1 MYLTKLVEEETRI
14 IVHHLYIIAT
24 LSVSRNYV
32 EYINNTDRFL
42 TADDYCKRSRSNRCA
57 RVCRILFAKVVSRML
72 GIMFT
77 VLIHF
82 WFHAE
87 HYTPTAGRKS
97 KFWSLVWTWLFGA
110 YYLFCQIMLAINDTS
125 LDTLDAF
132 CNDLPWSFL
141 LNTNHC
147 TQAHQ
152 KFNL

>member
-1 MYLTKLVEEETRI
+1 MPFWLLMDITRDPGSIILPMDIEFICQSTK
-14 IVHHLYIIAT
+14 
-24 LSVSRNYV
+24 
-32 EYINNTDRFL
+32 
-42 TADDYCKRSRSNRCA
+42 
-57 RVCRILFAKVVSRML
+57 ML

-97 KFWSLVWTWLFGA
+97 KFWSLVWTWLFGG
-110 YYLFCQIMLAINDTS
+110 YHLFCQIMLAINDTS
-125 LDTLDAF
+125 LDTLDTF

-152 KFNL
+152 KFNLQILFVNYITFLNIMNKAD